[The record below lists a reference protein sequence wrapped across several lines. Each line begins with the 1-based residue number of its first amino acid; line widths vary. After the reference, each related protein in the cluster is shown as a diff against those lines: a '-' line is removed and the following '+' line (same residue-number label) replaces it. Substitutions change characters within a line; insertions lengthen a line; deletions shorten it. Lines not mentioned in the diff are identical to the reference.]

1 VNREKDVRE
10 WGVLVV
16 YGKAELNQCLK
27 RYLAVLE
34 ENIPIHKAIL
44 YGSYAYGDP
53 HDWSDIDLVV
63 LSPAFRGISYPERL
77 ERLAVLAWRAGVGD
91 IEALG
96 YTPEE
101 FEEARDLSL
110 LGEVREQ
117 GAVVYEKGDKL
128 T

>member
-1 VNREKDVRE
+1 MA
-10 WGVLVV
+10 
-16 YGKAELNQCLK
+16 YGKAELTQRLK
-27 RYLAVLE
+27 RYLAVLGE
-34 ENIPIHKAIL
+34 DIPIQKAIL
-44 YGSYAYGDP
+44 YGSYAYGTP

-63 LSPAFRGISYPERL
+63 LSSAFRGIPYPERL

-101 FEEARDLSL
+101 FENASDLSL

-117 GAVVYEKGDKL
+117 GAVVYEGDDKS